1 MHEEA
6 LLRDLRRKLV
16 DIAQREHV
24 ERISRVALWVGAL
37 AHVPEETL
45 RSRWAGTVEGTPAEG
60 ARLEIQLSSDLTDP
74 RAQGIVITH
83 VDVSDTSGDS
93 SPDPPG
99 VRRSHEGGGPGP

>member
-16 DIAQREHV
+16 EIARREHV

-37 AHVPEETL
+37 AHVSEETL
-45 RSRWAGTVEGTPAEG
+45 RTRWDGTVEGTPAEHAG
-60 ARLEIQLSSDLTDP
+60 LEIQFSSDLDDP

-83 VDVSDTSGDS
+83 VDVTDS
-93 SPDPPG
+93 LEDPSPGPPG
-99 VRRSHEGGGPGP
+99 ARRFHEGAGPAS